1 MGNLLPLL
9 FKLIQFAPQ
18 IQGAIK
24 TGIPIVDAVMRASPD
39 LLPLLE
45 QVGKSVFPQLTG
57 TNAQWAAGNMIFNV
71 EMTTSLQADL
81 NKLGT
86 SPALVTDGVYGNAT
100 KAAVARFQADHALE
114 ADGWAGPQTLPAI
127 AKAVKALG

>member
-18 IQGAIK
+18 IQKAIK
-24 TGIPIVDAVMRASPD
+24 TGIPIVDAVMRISPD

-45 QVGKSVFPQLTG
+45 QVGKSVFPQLSG

-71 EMTTSLQADL
+71 EMTRISAGRLKQT
-81 NKLGT
+81 GRE
-86 SPALVTDGVYGNAT
+86 PG
-100 KAAVARFQADHALE
+100 ARR
-114 ADGWAGPQTLPAI
+114 
-127 AKAVKALG
+127 

>member
-9 FKLIQFAPQ
+9 FKLIVIAPQ
-18 IQGAIK
+18 IQNAIK

-45 QVGKSVFPQLTG
+45 QIGKTVFPQLSG

-71 EMTTSLQADL
+71 EMTKTLQADL
-81 NKLGT
+81 NKLGANLGSSWT
-86 SPALVTDGVYGNAT
+86 VSMGMELRLPSPNSRRTTA
-100 KAAVARFQADHALE
+100 
-114 ADGWAGPQTLPAI
+114 
-127 AKAVKALG
+127 

>member
-9 FKLIQFAPQ
+9 FKLIAIAPQ
-18 IQGAIK
+18 IQNAIK

-45 QVGKSVFPQLTG
+45 QIGKTVFPQLSG

-71 EMTTSLQADL
+71 EMTKSLQDDL
-81 NKLGT
+81 NKLGAN
-86 SPALVTDGVYGNAT
+86 PALVADGIYGNAT
-100 KAAVARFQADHALE
+100 KAAVTKFQTDHGLE

-127 AKAVKALG
+127 AKVVKALG